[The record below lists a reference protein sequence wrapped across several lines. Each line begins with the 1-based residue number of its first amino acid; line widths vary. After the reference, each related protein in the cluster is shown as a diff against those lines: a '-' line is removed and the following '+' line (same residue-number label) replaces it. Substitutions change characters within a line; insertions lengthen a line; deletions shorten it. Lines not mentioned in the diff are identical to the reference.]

1 MSDRAC
7 NGYSGTTSAIALTM
21 IPEVDANNNLA
32 IGAGTAD
39 YKGYQ
44 AVAGAVGSRA
54 PASFSAAVTMR
65 WRPSAEVSAC
75 GPPSTL
81 PLRRSTLPL
90 PISSQ
95 SAKPCGRV

>member
-54 PASFSAAVTMR
+54 PASFF
-65 WRPSAEVSAC
+65 
-75 GPPSTL
+75 
-81 PLRRSTLPL
+81 LRR
-90 PISSQ
+90 
-95 SAKPCGRV
+95 